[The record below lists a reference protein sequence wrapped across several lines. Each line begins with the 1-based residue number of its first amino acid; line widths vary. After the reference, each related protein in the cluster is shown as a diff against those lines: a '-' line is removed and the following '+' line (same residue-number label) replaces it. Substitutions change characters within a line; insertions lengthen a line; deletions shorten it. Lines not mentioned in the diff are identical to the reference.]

1 MSGGSIQEDPRL
13 RLALTKA
20 PVHFLN
26 ASSDF
31 QPWHA
36 ALRHL
41 VTTVNMQD
49 GLLYSLPY
57 DEVVEHKRAEL
68 GANPRVA
75 RTNPETPAPNKKDK
89 DPKNKSKSDEKKDGT
104 AGATLGATLDVTPF
118 VAPEDSLPFL
128 GGPNES
134 PKSPVSRRLAPSALM
149 ASMKVSALEDS
160 FFASANTFY
169 NCRMERKESPE
180 EIFYRHVIWHWLEQ
194 SVAKGVFKWITGLVK
209 PIFDIKR
216 FYKKIIEN
224 ANKATQISHS
234 LEMEKLYKMQ
244 PGPDLLQ
251 FHADV
256 VKQLPVIEA
265 QEAELT
271 RELGCDFSLPDYGAS
286 ILLRAVY
293 HHPKFETIAIDF
305 SKRKRRC
312 KIEEIVVAIQEQQ
325 LLLDHLKKDPERQR
339 HTDPE
344 VKVKAAK
351 MQQKICFAFQKG
363 GCTRAECPFLHEK
376 EQKPKQSQKSPDK
389 GSKTGPCDKCGGNHP
404 RTECKFS
411 GDCGFCHAK
420 GHKEAVCRKKAA
432 GKVKAQVAT
441 GQDACVSIRCSIAED
456 GNTLEDGIEGGTE
469 GGTDDGTSTYHDG
482 GGRFVHLCSHTQ
494 ASVLTEGEVRAAP
507 AICERDG
514 TSFTRWCVD
523 SGANRDICS
532 EYDLYGSEPTPKIIR
547 IGEAGKGHA
556 FMSKAEGAIMLTVKG
571 KELPL
576 FNRVIYADQVSENIM
591 SVAEAVDRGYSVV
604 FTTKGVQICHAD
616 DVKVAG
622 SILNGNRDKDTR
634 LFYLVLPKRK
644 IQKSGA
650 TLMQVVQG
658 GKHPMAMK
666 ENTKSE
672 ALRRQREV
680 PVPKVNLGTAG
691 GC

>member
-68 GANPRVA
+68 AANPRVA

-256 VKQLPVIEA
+256 VKQLQVIEA

-293 HHPKFETIAIDF
+293 RHPKFEKIAIDF

-312 KIEEIVVAIQEQQ
+312 KIEEIG
-325 LLLDHLKKDPERQR
+325 D
-339 HTDPE
+339 
-344 VKVKAAK
+344 
-351 MQQKICFAFQKG
+351 
-363 GCTRAECPFLHEK
+363 
-376 EQKPKQSQKSPDK
+376 
-389 GSKTGPCDKCGGNHP
+389 CGGNP
-404 RTECKFS
+404 
-411 GDCGFCHAK
+411 G
-420 GHKEAVCRKKAA
+420 AA
-432 GKVKAQVAT
+432 
-441 GQDACVSIRCSIAED
+441 
-456 GNTLEDGIEGGTE
+456 
-469 GGTDDGTSTYHDG
+469 
-482 GGRFVHLCSHTQ
+482 
-494 ASVLTEGEVRAAP
+494 AAP
-507 AICERDG
+507 RSSQE
-514 TSFTRWCVD
+514 
-523 SGANRDICS
+523 
-532 EYDLYGSEPTPKIIR
+532 GS
-547 IGEAGKGHA
+547 
-556 FMSKAEGAIMLTVKG
+556 
-571 KELPL
+571 
-576 FNRVIYADQVSENIM
+576 
-591 SVAEAVDRGYSVV
+591 
-604 FTTKGVQICHAD
+604 
-616 DVKVAG
+616 
-622 SILNGNRDKDTR
+622 
-634 LFYLVLPKRK
+634 
-644 IQKSGA
+644 
-650 TLMQVVQG
+650 
-658 GKHPMAMK
+658 
-666 ENTKSE
+666 
-672 ALRRQREV
+672 
-680 PVPKVNLGTAG
+680 
-691 GC
+691 